1 MKQIP
6 IYKAEKD
13 LGLSDKILSSASICY
28 NSVITPGNSLN
39 VTKDLSKVA
48 LATNLGQVDL
58 FYFDAILTSIG
69 WNLNDDILDKKEVWI
84 ARATAEDKPL
94 NLEHN
99 PRNVIGHIVDNYA
112 INDSGD
118 KLSNTCTIDELPD
131 KYHVV
136 SSSVIYRFIN
146 SIDKDLEK
154 EVSEILASIPK
165 GEWYVSMEAL
175 FTNFDYGVKNTTD
188 DSMRVIARDEKSA
201 FLTKYLRAYGGDGVY
216 QNYKI
221 GRLIRNLTFSGK
233 GLVKNPANPESI
245 IFNKVSAF
253 SGTVASVGYI
263 ESNIK
268 ENKKMDENVTRI
280 NSLEASLKAEKERN
294 DSLQKRI
301 DELSQSHV
309 QAKISA
315 FEADIKGKEERIVS
329 LSAQVDTE
337 QKSRISAENRVKEL
351 ETSLAEATKNLDS
364 LRLEQTKAKRV
375 NAWVSRTGI
384 KPEEA
389 EVVIVK
395 FNHLDEITFNSILE
409 LQQVAKSETVTQPTT
424 PPPSPADVIN
434 HVKQEPDAALVT
446 KETSNSSVELTRS
459 AMAKLFA
466 SKYLDEE

>member
-268 ENKKMDENVTRI
+268 ENKNMDENVTRI
-280 NSLEASLKAEKERN
+280 NSLE
-294 DSLQKRI
+294 
-301 DELSQSHV
+301 
-309 QAKISA
+309 
-315 FEADIKGKEERIVS
+315 G
-329 LSAQVDTE
+329 
-337 QKSRISAENRVKEL
+337 
-351 ETSLAEATKNLDS
+351 
-364 LRLEQTKAKRV
+364 
-375 NAWVSRTGI
+375 
-384 KPEEA
+384 
-389 EVVIVK
+389 
-395 FNHLDEITFNSILE
+395 
-409 LQQVAKSETVTQPTT
+409 VT
-424 PPPSPADVIN
+424 
-434 HVKQEPDAALVT
+434 
-446 KETSNSSVELTRS
+446 
-459 AMAKLFA
+459 
-466 SKYLDEE
+466 